1 MADLIRRVT
10 AWALRLRLVR
20 AFLVYSGARGP
31 MLADSVTYRTLF
43 SLFAAVLIGFSFA
56 AIWLS
61 GNPEGLR
68 RSRALGQ

>member
-43 SLFAAVLIGFSFA
+43 SLFAAVLWVLGS
-56 AIWLS
+56 AIWSS
-61 GNPEGLR
+61 GNPRPSPLSSAR
-68 RSRALGQ
+68 